1 MDYILARCKK
11 STYTWEG
18 DGEQHTIDS
27 RLVVGNVYAF
37 DLEDGT
43 YWLNRH
49 KSPDVADFVNE
60 NGYIIGN
67 QRGLP
72 KKYFDEMFTI
82 L

>member
-11 STYTWEG
+11 VTYTWEG
-18 DGEQHTIDS
+18 DGEQHTIDG

-49 KSPDVADFVNE
+49 KSPDVADFVNAD
-60 NGYIIGN
+60 GYIIGN
-67 QRGLP
+67 LRGLQ
-72 KKYFDEMFTI
+72 KKYFDEMFII